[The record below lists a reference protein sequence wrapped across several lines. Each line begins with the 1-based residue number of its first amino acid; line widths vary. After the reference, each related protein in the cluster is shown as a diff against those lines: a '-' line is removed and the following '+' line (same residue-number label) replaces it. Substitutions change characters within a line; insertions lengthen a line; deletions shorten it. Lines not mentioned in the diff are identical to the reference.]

1 MAEVKRHNKKE
12 YLELVKQAIED
23 FQDDELMSDRD
34 LSKAA
39 GMSPTMVSKIKKW
52 TTLPKLSTLKK
63 LRDTGV
69 QIPRPPR
76 YMMHDLHSHKVAG

>member
-39 GMSPTMVSKIKKW
+39 GMSPTMVSKIKK
-52 TTLPKLSTLKK
+52 
-63 LRDTGV
+63 
-69 QIPRPPR
+69 
-76 YMMHDLHSHKVAG
+76 